1 MSNYRTSLRNFHNET
16 CFSIP
21 LNSTSNKRRMPIN
34 KRGLS
39 QEIEFSL
46 SCSSAQP
53 TNKIFKS
60 CTANSVRNTNLV
72 SKPLNLSKLRN
83 NIGPISYNTNSN
95 KMYSGDI
102 DDNATVYNDSISMDN
117 RSRVKSPTSDLGDD
131 LPSFNLSPISPKKN
145 TLFINGIPF
154 DNINQNF
161 DNDNENNN
169 NDITDDVT
177 LCPSNDTTTDE
188 KSFIIHRPKINILK
202 KCKSFDVDYIVE
214 DYVFFNDIKTVKED
228 PNSMFESSNDFNTN
242 KTMDE
247 LTEVVVVED
256 IKGNNENLLD
266 GLQDQSEEIVNLNF
280 SNIQKSP
287 KESIKDEL
295 NLNSYEEIKDDNF
308 SCGELKLPKEMG
320 VTIPHYME
328 PEQDK
333 SFKEEEEVKKSSI
346 RKDEQDQLQSSSS
359 FSSTFSSISNEE
371 VIPTDFDESNSIETE
386 EMLLQFVV
394 SDEKEKTCLQQ
405 TIIDQTTQRLNEKQ
419 KEADR
424 LTNKIKQQKI
434 KMKEHRARQLLL
446 SHQLELNHRQS
457 AELRMKL
464 SYQYERCQ
472 QQQKEINYYKEMNS
486 KYMEANRLLQEQI
499 RELTKLKNLKV

>member
-1 MSNYRTSLRNFHNET
+1 MSNYRTGLRNFHNET

-21 LNSTSNKRRMPIN
+21 LNGISNKRRMPIN

-46 SCSSAQP
+46 SCSSVKP
-53 TNKIFKS
+53 INKNLKTCTTKS
-60 CTANSVRNTNLV
+60 IRNSNLI
-72 SKPLNLSKLRN
+72 SKPYNFSKQRN
-83 NIGPISYNTNSN
+83 NIVPVTYNTNSN
-95 KMYSGDI
+95 KTSSGDI
-102 DDNATVYNDSISMDN
+102 DDNETVYNDSISVDN
-117 RSRVKSPTSDLGDD
+117 RSRLKSPTSDLDDD

-154 DNINQNF
+154 DNVNQNF
-161 DNDNENNN
+161 DNDNDNNNN
-169 NDITDDVT
+169 NDITDDIT
-177 LCPSNDTTTDE
+177 LCLSNDTTTDE

-214 DYVFFNDIKTVKED
+214 DFVFFNDIKPVKED
-228 PNSMFESSNDFNTN
+228 PNSMFESSNDFNNN

-256 IKGNNENLLD
+256 IKGNDENSM
-266 GLQDQSEEIVNLNF
+266 GVLQDQGEEIVNLSL
-280 SNIQKSP
+280 SNEQKSG
-287 KESIKDEL
+287 KDKIKDEL
-295 NLNSYEEIKDDNF
+295 KSNLNEEIKDDNF
-308 SCGELKLPKEMG
+308 SCEELKLPKEMD

-328 PEQDK
+328 PEQDE
-333 SFKEEEEVKKSSI
+333 SLEEEESSI
-346 RKDEQDQLQSSSS
+346 GKGKQDQLSSS
-359 FSSTFSSISNEE
+359 FSSTFSSVSNEE
-371 VIPTDFDESNSIETE
+371 VIPTDFDESNSLETE

-394 SDEKEKTCLQQ
+394 SDEQEKTCLQQ

-434 KMKEHRARQLLL
+434 KMKEHRARQLIL

-464 SYQYERCQ
+464 SYQYERSQ

-486 KYMEANRLLQEQI
+486 RYMEANRLLQEQI